1 MKLNALAR
9 SLALLGLGS
18 SVMGLAHA
26 QDATAPVQRMDKVE
40 ITGSSIKRVQD
51 EGMSAVQVFKADDL
65 VKMGI
70 TSAEQLVATLSSN
83 GAGIDNM
90 TTNQGGDFLGSTAD
104 RAHNNGASGASLRG
118 LGAQYT
124 LVLLNGR
131 RVSTHG
137 LSGKS
142 VDLNS
147 IPMAAVERIEILKDG
162 ASAIYGTDAI
172 GGVIN
177 FILKK
182 EVRGL
187 EVTAFT
193 DRTQHGH
200 GNISRGSLLGGAG
213 DLAKD
218 GFNLFASLT
227 YDTNDRLR
235 GENRSFVNGYQPSRG
250 LSPDTT
256 GTPYATIVTAPGTAL
271 PYPTSGVAL
280 PGGTQV
286 YNRLNPLGMQGKC
299 ETVPDMHPYRSDVIG
314 FPTSALG
321 CSYDYGRDWSLMQPV
336 DRTNLVS
343 RATFALTPEHLIFA
357 EVVASRTKSAVEY
370 TPVQPTGGN
379 YAVPASSAYYQN
391 LALLFPTLFKSTNTD
406 PTDTRVFFDA
416 TKPERI
422 RWRCLECGPR
432 QQNTSTDA
440 DRALLGME
448 GTLSNWDYKLGLSTA
463 RSSGNTVLGDG
474 NMYIDKFKAAMQSGL
489 INPFLLPGQTQTP
502 QALALIDAAKATG
515 AKLYAGTAAVSE
527 FDGTISGDLAKLPA
541 GPLGAAVGFDVRRE
555 TYRFNSDPSSTDN
568 IFGVGAPAGLPE
580 VGRNIKAVFG
590 ELAVPIVKGLDMQLA
605 ARYDHYS
612 DFGST
617 TNPKVGLRWQPAQQL
632 MFRGSYSTGFHA
644 PDFDPLYG
652 GASNNS
658 FNSDINDPLLCPG
671 GVGKVGCGIRPDIN
685 TVSNPNLKPE
695 KSKQLSLG
703 VVFSPASWLTTSVDF
718 WQLQLTDK
726 IAALSGPTVIDQYAQ
741 YKQYVQRD
749 PVTNEIIAVNA
760 PYLNLAGDK
769 ASGVDLNITANYA
782 NSYGRWLFTFDGS
795 YLGSYKSRYLSSD
808 PWTERVGTFGDANF
822 GWDLHLRWKH
832 ALSLTWAQ
840 GDWSA
845 TMNQTY
851 SSGYQSEQDGYG
863 AGFNPIGAPAR
874 VSSYT
879 LYHLSASYTGY
890 KNLTLTAGIKNL
902 FDTKPPYSS
911 QDVDNVAGAG
921 WDARV
926 GDPRLRSFTLRASY
940 KFW

>member
-1 MKLNALAR
+1 MELKTLAR
-9 SLALLGLGS
+9 SLALVGLGTSLLGL
-18 SVMGLAHA
+18 A
-26 QDATAPVQRMDKVE
+26 QAQNAAPTVQKIDKVE
-40 ITGSSIKRVQD
+40 VTGSSIKRVQD
-51 EGMSAVQVFKADDL
+51 EGSSAVQVFKADDL
-65 VKMGI
+65 VKLGI
-70 TSAEQLVATLSSN
+70 TSAEQLVATLSAN

-104 RAHNNGASGASLRG
+104 RSHNNGASGVSLRG

-131 RVSTHG
+131 RISTHG

-182 EVRGL
+182 EVQGL

-200 GNISRGSLLGGAG
+200 GNISRGSVLLGGG
-213 DLAKD
+213 DLNVD
-218 GFNLFASLT
+218 RFNVFASLT
-227 YDTNDRLR
+227 FDTNDRLR
-235 GENRSFVNGYQPSRG
+235 GSQRSFVNGYQPERG

-256 GTPYATIVTAPGTAL
+256 GTPFATLITASGTAL
-271 PYPTSGVAL
+271 PYSSGVAL
-280 PGGTQV
+280 PGTTQLL
-286 YNRLNPLGMQGKC
+286 NRFNVLGLQGQC
-299 ETVPDMHPYRSDVIG
+299 ETVPEMHPYRSDVIG
-314 FPTSALG
+314 FPTSSKG

-343 RATFALTPEHLIFA
+343 RGTLALSPEHTLFA

-370 TPVQPTGGN
+370 TPVQPASLS
-379 YAVPASSAYYQN
+379 YALPASSAYYQN
-391 LALLFPTLFKSTNTD
+391 LATLFPTLFKSTNTD
-406 PTDTRVFFDA
+406 PTDPRVFFDA
-416 TKPERI
+416 TQPEKI
-422 RWRCLECGPR
+422 RWRCLPCGPR
-432 QQNTSTDA
+432 QQLTTTDA
-440 DRALLGME
+440 DRALVGME
-448 GTLSNWDYKLGLSTA
+448 GTLSGWDYKLGLSTA
-463 RSSGNTVLGDG
+463 RSKAGTVLGDG
-474 NMYIDKFKAAMQSGL
+474 NMYADKFQAAMQSG
-489 INPFLLPGQTQTP
+489 IVNPFLTAGQTETP
-502 QALALIDAAKATG
+502 QALALINGAKATG
-515 AKLYAGTAAVSE
+515 VHLYGGTAEVKE
-527 FDGTISGDLAKLPA
+527 LDGTISGDLMQLPA
-541 GPLGAAVGFDVRRE
+541 GPLGAAMGFDLRRE
-555 TYRFNSDPSSTDN
+555 TFHFDSDPASTDN
-568 IFGVGAPAGLPE
+568 IFGVGAPAGLSN
-580 VGRNIKAVFG
+580 VGRDIKAVFG
-590 ELAVPIVKGLDMQLA
+590 ELAVPIVKTLDMQLA

-617 TNPKVGLRWQPAQQL
+617 TNPKVGLRWEPTKQL

-652 GASNNS
+652 GAANNS

-671 GVGKVGCGIRPDIN
+671 GVGTDCGIRPDIN
-685 TVSNPNLKPE
+685 TVSNPKLKPE
-695 KSKQLSLG
+695 KSKQVSLG
-703 VVFSPASWLTTSVDF
+703 MVFSPVSWMTASVDF
-718 WQLQLTDK
+718 WQLELSDK
-726 IAALSGPTVIDQYAQ
+726 IAALSGPTVIDQYNL

-749 PVTNEIIAVNA
+749 PVTNNIVAINA

-769 ASGVDLNITANYA
+769 ARGVDLNLTASFN
-782 NSYGRWLFTFDGS
+782 NELGHWLASLDGT
-795 YLGSYKSRYLSSD
+795 YLNSYKSRFLSTD
-808 PWTERVGTFGDANF
+808 PWTERVGTFGDPNF
-822 GWDLHLRWKH
+822 GYDLHLRWKH
-832 ALSLTWAQ
+832 ALSLTWSQ
-840 GDWSA
+840 GNWSA
-845 TMNQTY
+845 TANQTY

-874 VSSYT
+874 VGSYT
-879 LYHLSASYTGY
+879 LYNLSASYTGY

-921 WDARV
+921 WDSRV

-940 KFW
+940 KFR